1 MKNPFHIMLVPTLG
15 CPARCSYC
23 WSSDPASP
31 RMSIGTVGD
40 VVDWLSHLQK
50 ERVTVTFHGGEPL
63 LAGAGFYR
71 EALPMIS
78 DGLSHMKPEF
88 AMQSNLWLLTP
99 EIAEILAKYR
109 VPLGTSIDGPEDLC
123 NMQRGEGYFQRTMQG
138 YEIARQH
145 GLRVSFIC
153 TFTSRSFREKEK
165 IVRFF
170 MENGFTLKLHPALP
184 SLRNANPEPWVLDP
198 GDYGELLV
206 YLLDLSLE
214 NLGKVEIMNISDLC
228 KCVFTRHGTVCTF
241 VDCMGSTF
249 AVGPDGGIYPCYRFV
264 GMPEYVMGYVHDR
277 PTLEELADS
286 PIGRSMAQFKDLVDR
301 ECAECPHI
309 RYCRG
314 GCPYNAMVPH
324 DGEIKGVDPYC
335 RAYARIFDEIGDR
348 LNREMS
354 EAAPFEMM
362 PFPQPGRRDRNQKT
376 PGIMSLMR
384 YQVLKDRIVR

>member
-50 ERVTVTFHGGEPL
+50 ERVTFTFHGGEPL

-123 NMQRGEGYFQRTMQG
+123 NIQRGEGYFQRTMQG